1 MDLCGEGLSCVMLG
15 VWNEILL
22 GLQRVRAIAHHRQ
35 VLDLLPKDL
44 NGFDRPLPQAKLRTL
59 PKMETTA
66 SQSQH

>member
-1 MDLCGEGLSCVMLG
+1 MLD
-15 VWNEILL
+15 VWDKILVR
-22 GLQRVRAIAHHRQ
+22 LQHVRTIAHHRQ